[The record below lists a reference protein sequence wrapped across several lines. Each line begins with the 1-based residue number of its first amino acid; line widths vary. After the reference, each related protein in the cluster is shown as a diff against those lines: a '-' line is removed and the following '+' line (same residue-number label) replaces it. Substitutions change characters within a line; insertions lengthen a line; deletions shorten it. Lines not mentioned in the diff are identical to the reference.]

1 MSHKALPGIRGQAVT
16 TAEQQLAPT
25 TCSTLT
31 VVAGGQAG
39 PQEGYQHKPRC
50 SSTALL
56 IDNS

>member
-39 PQEGYQHKPRC
+39 PQEGISTSQDVLPQPC
-50 SSTALL
+50 S
-56 IDNS
+56 